1 MLALPVAFLES
12 HRRLKDYGVP
22 LAICIAYFLT
32 LSFYGQSYVLA
43 NYDNSDFYSR
53 YVPDALRI
61 AEGDVPQDT
70 FVGPGYATL
79 LTLVTGL
86 VPDDLAAGKLIATVT
101 GSICGLLAFFL
112 FKRLFGYRAALLSL
126 PIMLVSGEFA
136 VSAIDPGTDM
146 PFLLLCI
153 ATMLAFTNGETQPS
167 TRAALA
173 GAFAALAYL
182 TRYNGLFLPA
192 TCVVALLF
200 LNAFEQT
207 IRQRIGSAAIHVLT
221 FVAVASP
228 WLYLNYINH
237 GSPFYNTNYLNM
249 ATESYGYRTDWD
261 GVVAVKQLFHGFG
274 DVVMHDPKHFITH
287 YALNLLDSLRNS
299 LTSRLAMPPIGVL
312 AWAGAAWALTRRP
325 SNKAVIVL
333 LLSVAAYFG
342 IMGFGH
348 WEDRYYLY
356 IMVCYVGL
364 AGYFAVAS
372 FDWICERFSMDR
384 AGAFTAVAVAAL
396 LVFAVSARDARKDIK
411 RLLATQPM
419 ELIPARDRLVSIS
432 PAGATIMA
440 RKPHLAYL
448 TGSRAT
454 FFPQVQSLDELEVAA
469 KEAHADFL
477 LYDKTTLALRPNVA
491 MLADPDNHIAWLKP
505 VYWDRARSLVLYRV
519 ASGLPAGGTS
529 STETIQ

>member
-1 MLALPVAFLES
+1 MRALPLPFLES
-12 HRRLKDYGVP
+12 HPRLRDYGLP
-22 LAICIAYFLT
+22 LAICVAYFLT
-32 LSFYGQSYVLA
+32 MSFYGQSYVLA

-61 AEGDVPQDT
+61 ARGVVPEDT

-79 LTLVTGL
+79 LMFVAGL
-86 VPDDLAAGKLIATVT
+86 VPDDLAAGKWIAITT
-101 GSICGLLAFFL
+101 ASLCGLLAFYL

-126 PIMLVSGEFA
+126 PIVLVSGDFA
-136 VSAIDPGTDM
+136 VCAIDPGTDM
-146 PFLLLCI
+146 PFLLFCI
-153 ATMLAFTNGETQPS
+153 ATLLLFTDNRMQPNS
-167 TRAALA
+167 RAALA

-192 TCVVALLF
+192 TFVVALVL
-200 LNAFEQT
+200 LNAFDQP
-207 IRQRIGSAAIHVLT
+207 IRQRIKSAAIHLLS

-237 GSPFYNTNYLNM
+237 GSALYNTNYLNM

-274 DVVMHDPKHFITH
+274 DVVMHDPKHFATH
-287 YALNLLDSLRNS
+287 YAVNLIDSLRNS
-299 LTSRLAMPPIGVL
+299 LTTKLAMPPIGVL
-312 AWAGAAWALTRRP
+312 AWAGAVWALFQRP
-325 SNKAVIVL
+325 WNKDVIVL

-342 IMGFGH
+342 IMAFGH

-356 IMVCYVGL
+356 VMVCYVGL

-372 FDWICERFSMDR
+372 FDWLCERFTIDR
-384 AGAFTAVAVAAL
+384 AVAFTVVAGAAL

-411 RLLATQPM
+411 RLLATQPV
-419 ELIPARDRLVSIS
+419 ELIPASERLKSMS
-432 PAGATIMA
+432 PSGATIMA

-491 MLADPDNHIAWLKP
+491 MLADPDNHIAWLSP
-505 VYWDRARSLVLYRV
+505 VYSDRSRSLVLYRV
-519 ASGLPAGGTS
+519 TSGLPAGGAS
-529 STETIQ
+529 SIETLQ